1 MAQINKD
8 VLKKHHF
15 WIIAGLIPVL
25 ILVAVILIWTGAGSA
40 VAAGEAD
47 IKKAIDGAKS
57 RQPSGKWVLGKLDE
71 NKNVVASKKDKLW
84 EYNWNEQKTLFTW
97 PQDANGKLAK
107 FLLDPKDPNYTKD
120 PQKAQILKFGSP
132 LPNDNFQFQAFTDQ
146 SVYLKAYETEAKA
159 VEPTQFLGG
168 SWRSVLRVIPNW
180 TEKLPESW
188 MIWLALEDLWVQRG
202 VLEPI
207 RAVTQQAAAFDPIDE
222 KGADGKPV
230 PPGLKRSFASRL
242 WQLDLEVK
250 TEGPRRYMT
259 GKIKNLTDRVQLLG
273 IGNIMKLNV
282 YFDNQTVPF
291 DFRVEGEYVEA
302 GKSRDI
308 MYVPVFHDL
317 PPELNPTSITRVT
330 QEFDARTVP
339 VKRIDRIV
347 LGKTDNR
354 HFAGTL
360 KAPAFVPVPE
370 VVAPTGGDGDA
381 AGGGRGMVMGA
392 PGTGSPDGG
401 MGGPGSTMGGMMGTA
416 SGLEGAFAPL
426 KVRYLETTEQVR
438 RMPVAIVLIVDSMY
452 LQDVLAAYS
461 NAKLRFQVTQ
471 IHYRRFRDKL
481 ALPGASGS
489 GFPGSMGGS
498 AFGGGNE
505 IMSGGFGFE
514 GEDSSMGGGG
524 RGFGGGS
531 LSPRGVPGGPGGG
544 VGSPDGGDP
553 RGGGF
558 GAPPMGMMGGPR
570 GPGGPTGPGGFGGPP
585 MGYGGMMGGYGGM
598 LSTGVAESQTA
609 AGLIEV
615 SIYGIVSLYDR
626 FGEIPA
632 ADATPAEP
640 AAPATPAPAAPANPN
655 NPAAPAPTP
664 PMGTPSNPMKPG
676 DENKPKPDD
685 Q

>member
-1 MAQINKD
+1 MAQLNKD
-8 VLKKHHF
+8 ALKKHHF

-40 VAAGEAD
+40 VASGEKT
-47 IKKAIDGAKS
+47 IKDALTGAQSK
-57 RQPSGKWVLGKLDE
+57 QPKGQWVLGKLDE
-71 NKNVVASKKDKLW
+71 NKNVVAGKKDKLW

-97 PQDANGKLAK
+97 PVDNNGKLAK
-107 FLLDPKDPNYTKD
+107 FLLDPKDPNYVKD
-120 PQKAQILKFGSP
+120 PQKAQILKFGDP

-146 SVYLKAYETEAKA
+146 SVYLKAYETEAKS

-180 TEKLPESW
+180 TEKQPDSW

-207 RAVTQQAAAFDPIDE
+207 RTVTQQAGAFDPIDE
-222 KGADGKPV
+222 KGTDGKPV
-230 PPGLKRSFASRL
+230 PPGLKRSFVSRL

-250 TEGPRRYMT
+250 TEGPRRYLT
-259 GKIKNLTDRVQLLG
+259 GQIKNLTDRVQLLG

-291 DFRVEGEYVEA
+291 DFRIEGEFVEA
-302 GKSRDI
+302 GKTAKI
-308 MYVPVFHDL
+308 NYVPVFHDL
-317 PPELNPTSITRVT
+317 PPELNPSAITRVT

-339 VKRIDRIV
+339 VKRIDRIL
-347 LGKTDNR
+347 LGKTGNR
-354 HFAGTL
+354 HFAAGAL
-360 KAPAFVPVPE
+360 KAPKFVPAPE
-370 VVAPTGGDGDA
+370 VATPAPGGEEGMASA
-381 AGGGRGMVMGA
+381 AGPGIGGRGMV
-392 PGTGSPDGG
+392 GSPDGG
-401 MGGPGSTMGGMMGTA
+401 EGPSSMAGMMGGAQA

-426 KVRYLETTEQVR
+426 KSRYLETTDQVR
-438 RMPVAIVLIVDSMY
+438 RMPVAIVLVVDSMY

-471 IHYRRFRDKL
+471 IHYKRFRDKL
-481 ALPGASGS
+481 ALPVPGGSNFPGGS
-489 GFPGSMGGS
+489 GGS
-498 AFGGGNE
+498 FDGGNE
-505 IMSGGFGFE
+505 VMAGGFGNE
-514 GEDSSMGGGG
+514 GDGGDPRGGIGG
-524 RGFGGGS
+524 R
-531 LSPRGVPGGPGGG
+531 G
-544 VGSPDGGDP
+544 VGSPDGGP

-558 GAPPMGMMGGPR
+558 GAPPSGMMGGPL
-570 GPGGPTGPGGFGGPP
+570 GPGGLGGAPP
-585 MGYGGMMGGYGGM
+585 MMGGMMGSMQGFGGMMGGGYGSM

-626 FGEIPA
+626 FGEVAPA
-632 ADATPAEP
+632 DTTGTTTATPDP
-640 AAPATPAPAAPANPN
+640 AKPTPDPAPANPN

-664 PMGTPSNPMKPG
+664 PTATPSNPMKPG
-676 DENKPKPDD
+676 DGNEPKSKD